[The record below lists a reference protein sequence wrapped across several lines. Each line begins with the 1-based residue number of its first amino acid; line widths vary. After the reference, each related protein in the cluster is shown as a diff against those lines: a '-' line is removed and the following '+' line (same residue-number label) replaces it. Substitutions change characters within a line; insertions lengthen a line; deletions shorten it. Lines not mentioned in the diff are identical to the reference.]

1 MDLFI
6 QHSAQSIVHLHRVS
20 REHIKSLTL
29 HTQCITII
37 NALSNKI
44 CVATMKPKLL
54 KKFGRTRMRKLS
66 SSDCSTRKSSL
77 DISEGPSAGFNDSS
91 SSLRT
96 VTAVE
101 SRPALVLEKAFP
113 VEPSS
118 LGRSQTTYTHV
129 NDNASSI
136 LINQVHAAV
145 HHLPAPAPPATQ
157 PPAHVHQY
165 PPTMSHHSTRH
176 YHQQKPQEF
185 VYYPTYRAEDRA
197 TSFIREHPQVD
208 EMPSPSITASSAA
221 AVPPL
226 AMAAPGEDASILQ
239 ARREAIE
246 ATAKL
251 LGANHPDTL
260 LAIQSMQKHCNTCR
274 NSASASN
281 LYMTG

>member
-1 MDLFI
+1 M
-6 QHSAQSIVHLHRVS
+6 
-20 REHIKSLTL
+20 
-29 HTQCITII
+29 
-37 NALSNKI
+37 N
-44 CVATMKPKLL
+44 PKLL

-77 DISEGPSAGFNDSS
+77 DISEGPSAGSHDSS

-96 VTAVE
+96 VTAAE

-113 VEPSS
+113 VEPIS
-118 LGRSQTTYTHV
+118 LGGSQTTYTHV
-129 NDNASSI
+129 NGNASSI

-145 HHLPAPAPPATQ
+145 HHLSAPAPATV
-157 PPAHVHQY
+157 HVHQH
-165 PPTMSHHSTRH
+165 PPTMRHHSTRH
-176 YHQQKPQEF
+176 SHPQNL
-185 VYYPTYRAEDRA
+185 VYPTYRAEDRA

-239 ARREAIE
+239 ARREAID

-260 LAIQSMQKHCNTCR
+260 LAIQSMQKHCNTC
-274 NSASASN
+274 
-281 LYMTG
+281 M

>member
-1 MDLFI
+1 
-6 QHSAQSIVHLHRVS
+6 
-20 REHIKSLTL
+20 
-29 HTQCITII
+29 
-37 NALSNKI
+37 
-44 CVATMKPKLL
+44 MKPKLL

-66 SSDCSTRKSSL
+66 SSDCSARKSSL

-96 VTAVE
+96 VTAE
-101 SRPALVLEKAFP
+101 ENRPELETALP
-113 VEPSS
+113 PSS
-118 LGRSQTTYTHV
+118 LERDQTTYTYM

-136 LINQVHAAV
+136 PTNQVHAAV
-145 HHLPAPAPPATQ
+145 HRLPLPAPPATQ
-157 PPAHVHQY
+157 PPVHVHQY
-165 PPTMSHHSTRH
+165 PSTTRHHSTHPSHRPN
-176 YHQQKPQEF
+176 PQDLI
-185 VYYPTYRAEDRA
+185 YYPTYRAEDRA
-197 TSFIREHPQVD
+197 TSFIREYPQVD

-221 AVPPL
+221 VVPPL
-226 AMAAPGEDASILQ
+226 AMAAPEEDASILQ

>member
-1 MDLFI
+1 
-6 QHSAQSIVHLHRVS
+6 
-20 REHIKSLTL
+20 
-29 HTQCITII
+29 
-37 NALSNKI
+37 
-44 CVATMKPKLL
+44 MKPKLL

-91 SSLRT
+91 SSFRT

-101 SRPALVLEKAFP
+101 NRPELVPEK
-113 VEPSS
+113 S
-118 LGRSQTTYTHV
+118 LPADQTRYTYV

-136 LINQVHAAV
+136 PTNQVLAAV
-145 HHLPAPAPPATQ
+145 HHLPTPPATR
-157 PPAHVHQY
+157 PPVHVHQY
-165 PPTMSHHSTRH
+165 PSTTRHHSTH
-176 YHQQKPQEF
+176 HSNQQNPQDLI
-185 VYYPTYRAEDRA
+185 YYPAYRAEDRA
-197 TSFIREHPQVD
+197 TSFIREYPQVD

-221 AVPPL
+221 VVPPL
-226 AMAAPGEDASILQ
+226 AMAAPGEDGSILQ

-260 LAIQSMQKHCNTCR
+260 LAIQSMQKHCNR

-281 LYMTG
+281 LYMSG

>member
-1 MDLFI
+1 
-6 QHSAQSIVHLHRVS
+6 
-20 REHIKSLTL
+20 
-29 HTQCITII
+29 
-37 NALSNKI
+37 
-44 CVATMKPKLL
+44 MKPKLL

-101 SRPALVLEKAFP
+101 NRPGLEEALPA
-113 VEPSS
+113 EPSD
-118 LGRSQTTYTHV
+118 QTTYPYV

-136 LINQVHAAV
+136 PTNQVHAAV
-145 HHLPAPAPPATQ
+145 HHLPAPPATQ
-157 PPAHVHQY
+157 PPVHVHQY
-165 PPTMSHHSTRH
+165 PSTTRHHSTHHSHRPN
-176 YHQQKPQEF
+176 PQEF
-185 VYYPTYRAEDRA
+185 VYYPAYRAEDRA
-197 TSFIREHPQVD
+197 TSFIREYPQVD

-221 AVPPL
+221 VVPPL
-226 AMAAPGEDASILQ
+226 AMAAPEEDASILQ

-260 LAIQSMQKHCNTCR
+260 LAIQSMQKHCNR
-274 NSASASN
+274 NSASTSN
-281 LYMTG
+281 LYMSG